1 MKARMS
7 ESVAKA
13 RAKSMRRMTKALN
26 DDGDNRTSLSDKA
39 RYAVQS
45 RRAQQRLP
53 PYQCDSELVWSLVS
67 KIKGMKVAVDY
78 LSLKTLTIQY
88 LCMLPDDPFEAVYL
102 NYLAI
107 IAYHSQLSEAALTGN
122 TTD

>member
-1 MKARMS
+1 MQRI
-7 ESVAKA
+7 
-13 RAKSMRRMTKALN
+13 TKALN
-26 DDGDNRTSLSDKA
+26 DDGDNTTSFRDKA
-39 RYAVQS
+39 RYALQS

-67 KIKGMKVAVDY
+67 KINGMKVAVDY

-107 IAYHSQLSEAALTGN
+107 IAYHSQLGEALTGN
-122 TTD
+122 VTD